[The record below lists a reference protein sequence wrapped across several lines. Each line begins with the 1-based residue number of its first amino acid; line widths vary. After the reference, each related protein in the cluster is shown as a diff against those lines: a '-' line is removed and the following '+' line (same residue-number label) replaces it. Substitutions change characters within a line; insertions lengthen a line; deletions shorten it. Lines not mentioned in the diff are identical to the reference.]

1 MRLDQKER
9 RSYDSGFL
17 RTRRRILSR
26 SRSEPVRQI
35 PKLLL
40 EIEAMRGLCRQLYH
54 HCPHDEE
61 GTQYFFAINSL
72 ERGLTDI
79 KEDIFKSEDFR
90 AIGIKIEQLEAKL
103 ETYEQK
109 LKPADDYSLSGLL
122 AARTVTAAKNGS
134 FLYLFRNAPN
144 YKSIHEVMKLT

>member
-9 RSYDSGFL
+9 GSYDSGFL
-17 RTRRRILSR
+17 RAKRRILDR

-35 PKLLL
+35 QKLRL

-54 HCPHDEE
+54 NCPHDEE
-61 GTQYFFAINSL
+61 GTQDFFAINSL